1 MIGAHSVLEDAS
13 VLAEQIRS
21 GRLKASEVTATAL
34 SKIERLDTRLNCFT
48 ATLGDAAKQQ
58 AAEIDRKIAAG
69 EDPGPLA
76 GVPFAAKNLFDIAG
90 LATLAGSTIQADKP
104 AAARD
109 ATAVERLKAAGAI
122 LLGALNMDEYAYG
135 FTTENSHYGATR
147 NPHDL
152 SRVAGGSSGGSA
164 ASVAAGLVPITL
176 GSDTN
181 GSIRVPAAFC
191 GVFGL
196 KPTYGRVSRAGTFP
210 FAESLD
216 HVGPFARSVRD
227 LALAFDVLHGPDPR
241 DPVCSRRPAEPCRQI
256 VEQGA
261 DGLRIAVAGGYF
273 ASQGQPQVF
282 EPVARAAKA
291 LNVSRTVLIPD
302 AGRARAAAYV
312 ITACEGGNL
321 HLADLRTRPQDFDPA
336 TVERFFAGALL
347 PATWYRHAQRYRSI
361 FREQMRDVFK
371 DIDVILAPATPCPAI
386 TIGQAT
392 ITLDGVEVASRPNIG
407 IFTQPLSFIGLPIV
421 CAPIFEPGTLP
432 VGIQIIAAPYREA
445 AALRVAHELEA
456 RGVAAAHIATLS

>member
-1 MIGAHSVLEDAS
+1 MIGAHSILEDAS

-48 ATLGDAAKQQ
+48 ATLVDSAKQQ

-90 LATLAGSTIQADKP
+90 VTTLAGSTIQAGKP
-104 AAARD
+104 AATRD
-109 ATAVERLKAAGAI
+109 ATAVERLKGAGAV

-164 ASVAAGLVPITL
+164 AAVAAGLVPITL

-241 DPVCSRRPAEPCRQI
+241 DPVCSRRPAEPCRQV

-273 ASQGQPQVF
+273 ANQGQLQVF

-371 DIDVILAPATPCPAI
+371 DVDVILAPATPCPAI

-456 RGVAAAHIATLS
+456 RGVAAAHSATLS

>member
-1 MIGAHSVLEDAS
+1 MIGAHSILEDGSA
-13 VLAEQIRS
+13 LTEQIRS

-48 ATLGDAAKQQ
+48 ATLVDSAQKQ
-58 AAEIDRKIAAG
+58 AEDIDRKIAAG

-90 LATLAGSTIQADKP
+90 LTTLAGSTILAGKP
-104 AAARD
+104 AATRD
-109 ATAVERLKAAGAI
+109 ATAVERLKGAGAV

-164 ASVAAGLVPITL
+164 AAVAAGLVPITL

-196 KPTYGRVSRAGTFP
+196 KPTYGRVSRAGAFP

-227 LALAFDVLHGPDPR
+227 LAVVFDVLHGPDSR
-241 DPVCSRRPAEPCRQI
+241 DPVCSRRPAEPCRQV

-291 LNVSRTVLIPD
+291 LNVQRTVLIPD

-321 HLADLRTRPQDFDPA
+321 HLADLRTRPQDFDPL

-347 PATWYRHAQRYRSI
+347 PASWYRHAQRFRSV
-361 FREQMRDVFK
+361 FREQMREVFK
-371 DIDVILAPATPCPAI
+371 DVDVILAPATPCPAV

-392 ITLDGVEVASRPNIG
+392 IVLNGVEVAARPNIG
-407 IFTQPLSFIGLPIV
+407 VFTQPLSFIGLPIV

-432 VGIQIIAAPYREA
+432 LGIQIIAAPYREA

-456 RGVAAAHIATLS
+456 RGVAAAPIAALS

>member
-1 MIGAHSVLEDAS
+1 MIGAHSILEDAS
-13 VLAEQIRS
+13 ALAEQIRS
-21 GRLKASEVTATAL
+21 GRLKASEVIATAL
-34 SKIERLDTRLNCFT
+34 SKIKRLDTRLNCFT
-48 ATLGDAAKQQ
+48 ATLVESATERAE
-58 AAEIDRKIAAG
+58 EIDRKIALG

-76 GVPFAAKNLFDIAG
+76 GVPFAVKNLFDIAG
-90 LATLAGSTIQADKP
+90 STTLAGSTIQANKP
-104 AAARD
+104 PATRD
-109 ATAVERLKAAGAI
+109 ATAVERLKDAGAV

-164 ASVAAGLVPITL
+164 AAVAAGLVPITL

-196 KPTYGRVSRAGTFP
+196 KPTYGRVSRAGSFP

-241 DPVCSRRPAEPCRQI
+241 DPVCSHRPAEPCRQ
-256 VEQGA
+256 VLEQGA

-273 ASQGQPQVF
+273 ASQGQPEVF

-291 LNVSRTVLIPD
+291 LNVQRTVLIPD
-302 AGRARAAAYV
+302 AARARAAAYV

-321 HLADLRTRPQDFDPA
+321 HLSDLRNRPQDFDPL
-336 TVERFFAGALL
+336 TVERFFAGAIL
-347 PATWYRHAQRYRSI
+347 PASWYRHAQRFRSV
-361 FREQMRDVFK
+361 FREQMREVFK
-371 DIDVILAPATPCPAI
+371 GVDVILAPATPCPAV

-392 ITLDGVEVASRPNIG
+392 IVLNGVEVAARPNIG
-407 IFTQPLSFIGLPIV
+407 VFTQPLSFIGLPIV
-421 CAPIFEPGTLP
+421 CAPIFEPGTPPL
-432 VGIQIIAAPYREA
+432 GIQIIAAPYREA

-456 RGVAAAHIATLS
+456 RGVAVAPIAALS